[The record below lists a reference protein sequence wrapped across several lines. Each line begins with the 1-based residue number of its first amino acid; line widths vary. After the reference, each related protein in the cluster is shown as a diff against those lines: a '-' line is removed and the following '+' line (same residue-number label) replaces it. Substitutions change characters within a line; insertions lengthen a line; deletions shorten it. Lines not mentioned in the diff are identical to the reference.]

1 MDVTII
7 VIAVIHLLTQ
17 ILHLLQ
23 TKQWARERQDLY
35 DRIMSRDIVEYKEQ
49 TQSKPTLQPV
59 SNDDHDLYEK
69 EIVANK
75 V

>member
-1 MDVTII
+1 MDATII

-23 TKQWARERQDLY
+23 TRQWAKERQDLY

-49 TQSKPTLQPV
+49 TQTRPTLQPV
-59 SNDDHDLYEK
+59 SNDDGDLYLK
-69 EIVANK
+69 EIESNK